1 LKFNDIQIS
10 NYELIEQFFNEELKK
25 DAKANR
31 KLKKMVEKNR

>member
-1 LKFNDIQIS
+1 MDHPGQDEIDK
-10 NYELIEQFFNEELKK
+10 FFNEEIKK